1 MLQRCLFLG
10 LLCTFSFLLCAEL
23 GQAARRRIPRWH
35 LRMAQKQGP
44 NTCAVEEVPALDWK
58 LHTECKYWMHRKV
71 CGFKTLIRYECC
83 EGFSQVHGEHG
94 CTAVMTLSNVTR
106 LSRQLGASIFADY
119 LQQSGLE
126 GQLGPVV
133 TLFAPR
139 DAALLALTPQE
150 KEAFEAHLEDNLLQ
164 HVFRGRA
171 RIHEVE
177 SRLPNMQG
185 GFLHVNR
192 YSNGITTVNC
202 VPVLRRDHEATDGLV
217 HLLEGILSPA
227 STASLPQLLMEDG
240 RFREMARMMLRS
252 EALVA
257 QLRREPGPFTLLAP
271 SDEAF
276 QAMPPGQLQR
286 ISQDLNV
293 TADLIR
299 NHIVPRSLCAPAIIA
314 EHRVKSLSGDK
325 LELSCNASGVYAN
338 EHRFTGEMML
348 GGNGHISVLTGIL
361 MTDKARSLVDLM
373 AQRSDR
379 LSTFVSLLA
388 DSGLASELSEGSFTV
403 FAPTDDAFE
412 RVSLPTDSEALKKLL
427 QRHLVPDRK
436 IMSESF
442 WDDAKLDTLEGGAT
456 LRLKVYRKS
465 LGVDTAIITESD
477 VEGHNGVVHV
487 VNRVLE
493 PPQGSVMEVLE
504 KDDRF
509 SLFAQALKR
518 ARELQLVNNHT
529 QTVFAPTNEA
539 LSDYATDLENPR
551 ILENVVL
558 SHIVD
563 GLVPTGS
570 FQSPKL
576 SYDLVSERAHPLRVR
591 MRGSNLTV
599 NGVHV
604 LRPDLLARDGL
615 VHCVNGVLLPPST
628 EPGKDAGGN

>member
-1 MLQRCLFLG
+1 
-10 LLCTFSFLLCAEL
+10 
-23 GQAARRRIPRWH
+23 QAARRRIPRWH

-94 CTAVMTLSNVTR
+94 CTAVMALSNVTQ
-106 LSRQLGASIFADY
+106 LSRQLGAPIFADY
-119 LQQSGLE
+119 LQQSGLD

-139 DAALLALTPQE
+139 DAAFLALTPQE

-164 HVFRGRA
+164 HVVPGRA

-185 GFLHVNR
+185 GFLHLNR

-325 LELSCNASGVYAN
+325 LELSCNASGVYVN

-348 GGNGHISVLTGIL
+348 GGNGHISVITGIL

-388 DSGLASELSEGSFTV
+388 DSGLASELSEGSFTI

-427 QRHLVPDRK
+427 QRHVVPDRK
-436 IMSESF
+436 VMSESF
-442 WDDAKLDTLEGGAT
+442 WDDAQLDTLERGAM

-487 VNRVLE
+487 INRVLE
-493 PPQGSVMEVLE
+493 PPQDSVMEVLE
-504 KDDRF
+504 KDDHF
-509 SLFAQALKR
+509 SLFAQALKH
-518 ARELQLVNNHT
+518 ARELQLVNNRT

-539 LSDYATDLENPR
+539 LSDYATDLEDPS
-551 ILENVVL
+551 ILENV
-558 SHIVD
+558 
-563 GLVPTGS
+563 
-570 FQSPKL
+570 
-576 SYDLVSERAHPLRVR
+576 
-591 MRGSNLTV
+591 
-599 NGVHV
+599 
-604 LRPDLLARDGL
+604 
-615 VHCVNGVLLPPST
+615 
-628 EPGKDAGGN
+628 

>member
-1 MLQRCLFLG
+1 
-10 LLCTFSFLLCAEL
+10 
-23 GQAARRRIPRWH
+23 
-35 LRMAQKQGP
+35 
-44 NTCAVEEVPALDWK
+44 
-58 LHTECKYWMHRKV
+58 MHRKV

-164 HVFRGRA
+164 HVVRGRA

-412 RVSLPTDSEALKKLL
+412 RVSLPTDSKALKKLL

-456 LRLKVYRKS
+456 LRLKVYRK
-465 LGVDTAIITESD
+465 
-477 VEGHNGVVHV
+477 
-487 VNRVLE
+487 
-493 PPQGSVMEVLE
+493 
-504 KDDRF
+504 
-509 SLFAQALKR
+509 
-518 ARELQLVNNHT
+518 
-529 QTVFAPTNEA
+529 
-539 LSDYATDLENPR
+539 
-551 ILENVVL
+551 VVL

-599 NGVHV
+599 NGVRV
-604 LRPDLLARDGL
+604 LRPDLLARDGI
-615 VHCVNGVLLPPST
+615 VHCVDGVLLPPGT
-628 EPGKDAGGN
+628 EPGMDAGGN

>member
-1 MLQRCLFLG
+1 
-10 LLCTFSFLLCAEL
+10 
-23 GQAARRRIPRWH
+23 
-35 LRMAQKQGP
+35 
-44 NTCAVEEVPALDWK
+44 
-58 LHTECKYWMHRKV
+58 
-71 CGFKTLIRYECC
+71 
-83 EGFSQVHGEHG
+83 
-94 CTAVMTLSNVTR
+94 
-106 LSRQLGASIFADY
+106 
-119 LQQSGLE
+119 
-126 GQLGPVV
+126 
-133 TLFAPR
+133 
-139 DAALLALTPQE
+139 
-150 KEAFEAHLEDNLLQ
+150 
-164 HVFRGRA
+164 
-171 RIHEVE
+171 
-177 SRLPNMQG
+177 MQG

-293 TADLIR
+293 TAGNKKDLEWHVNSTKPTPPWINFNSILALVSNLRTQLSAAADLIR
-299 NHIVPRSLCAPAIIA
+299 NHVVPRSLCAPAIIA

-412 RVSLPTDSEALKKLL
+412 RVFLPTDSEALKKLL

-518 ARELQLVNNHT
+518 ARELQLVNNYT

-539 LSDYATDLENPR
+539 LSDYATDLENPS

-604 LRPDLLARDGL
+604 LRPDLLARDGI

-628 EPGKDAGGN
+628 EPGKGAGGN